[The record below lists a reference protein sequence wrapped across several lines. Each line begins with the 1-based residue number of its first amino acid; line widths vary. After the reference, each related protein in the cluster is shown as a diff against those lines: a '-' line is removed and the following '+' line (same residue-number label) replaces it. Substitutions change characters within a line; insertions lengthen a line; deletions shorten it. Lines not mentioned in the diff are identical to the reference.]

1 MYGIPVKVPCDRHE
15 VGVDHGHRRADIP
28 PEVVGALRMVH
39 AEVEI
44 RELGLGHP
52 HNPVRHTAAPDTS
65 ITSLSSRDMAD
76 GAAAAAMRTSRT
88 GKRSRLPRV
97 SMAKPRAG
105 PPGAERDCNSD
116 FCRLVARQEI
126 RGPTW

>member
-1 MYGIPVKVPCDRHE
+1 MKQGTCARDDGRDLRRTSKVSSDQHE
-15 VGVDHGHRRADIP
+15 VGVDHGQRRADIP

-65 ITSLSSRDMAD
+65 TTSLSSQDMAD
-76 GAAAAAMRTSRT
+76 GAATAAMRT
-88 GKRSRLPRV
+88 
-97 SMAKPRAG
+97 
-105 PPGAERDCNSD
+105 RDENG
-116 FCRLVARQEI
+116 R
-126 RGPTW
+126 